1 MGVNIIIYIRYMQCI
16 RTQIL
21 VQFSMILPLVVYLI
35 PEMDCIYIKDSQ
47 KIKKKTKISK
57 IKKKAKI
64 PRVTDV
70 GCSCLAYA
78 VEKKKSKRMV
88 Q

>member
-1 MGVNIIIYIRYMQCI
+1 MYTFSCLFNPRNGLYIYKGLTENQEDK
-16 RTQIL
+16 
-21 VQFSMILPLVVYLI
+21 V
-35 PEMDCIYIKDSQ
+35 
-47 KIKKKTKISK
+47 
-57 IKKKAKI
+57 KKKAKI

-78 VEKKKSKRMV
+78 VEKKSKRMV